1 MKCKAY
7 SDEFKGQLLKEVVET
22 GNVTLAAR
30 DHGIP
35 STTINTWIKKKSSN
49 IYSRGPLKPEDLCV
63 LDFPLFI
70 IDNW

>member
-1 MKCKAY
+1 MKGKAY
-7 SDEFKGQLLKEVVET
+7 SDEFKGQLLKEVEET
-22 GNVTLAAR
+22 GNVTLFAR

-49 IYSRGPLKPEDLCV
+49 IYSRWPLKPKDLCV

-70 IDNW
+70 INNW